1 MSTVVIDYDQ
11 LSSIAKNADK
21 AANRMNEYIN
31 DLNKKVS
38 NKYSSLEG
46 GHSSRT
52 SNSQYYVSQK
62 IKKLNSKK
70 AAYTSF

>member
-38 NKYSSLEG
+38 NKYSSFYIKIICRRKRNMHDNWRWENFYSGLG
-46 GHSSRT
+46 GYS
-52 SNSQYYVSQK
+52 
-62 IKKLNSKK
+62 
-70 AAYTSF
+70 